1 MSLFV
6 RDALGRL
13 IPVNPGLPV
22 ARGDQGGMG
31 RRLDEAGLMA
41 TLPDADMAGAVG
53 PGVVPGGEQS
63 VGARRV
69 KLEAEAAPPPA
80 ATYRPLG
87 GAQQNNRGNSR
98 IVTLDSDAGTPVQQI
113 PSIVQTPLRSGD
125 DAEVLAVS
133 LGFVL
138 PAQANDVN
146 DNASLIPVRVTAI
159 VEWGIGGAFF
169 TAECDW
175 SQGITFAVT
184 ASFLR
189 ISARV
194 EAIPVLGVGSID
206 LVLTAGIAY
215 GNASTLNVSSPCRLT
230 VDLGSIA
237 SGATSTPIPVPP
249 WAVGCT
255 VVDGGFLATGNDPDF
270 IINFTPTGFNQ
281 AGTVYNVKTR
291 SNLGTQVEGQFPIP
305 IDGRFVRVTNQ
316 GLLAASP
323 VKIIF
328 NLAF

>member
-1 MSLFV
+1 
-6 RDALGRL
+6 
-13 IPVNPGLPV
+13 
-22 ARGDQGGMG
+22 MG
-31 RRLDEAGLMA
+31 RVLSEAELMSR
-41 TLPDADMAGAVG
+41 LPDADMAGAIG

-80 ATYRPLG
+80 PTYRPLG

-98 IVTLDSDAGTPVQQI
+98 IVHLDSDAGTPLQTV
-113 PSIVQTPLRSGD
+113 PSIVQTPLRTGD

-133 LGFVL
+133 LGFTL
-138 PAQANDVN
+138 PAQANDPA

-159 VEWGIGGAFF
+159 IEWGIGGAFF
-169 TAECDW
+169 SAECDW
-175 SQGITFAVT
+175 AQGITFAVT

-189 ISARV
+189 VSARV
-194 EAIPVLGVGSID
+194 AEIPVLGVGSID

-230 VDLGSIA
+230 VDLGSLA
-237 SGATSTPIPVPP
+237 SGVSTAAIPVPP

-255 VVDGGFLATGNDPDF
+255 VVDGGLLATGNDPDF
-270 IINFTPTGFNQ
+270 TINFTPTGFNQ

-291 SNLGTQVEGQFPIP
+291 SNLGQQVEGQFPIP
-305 IDGRFVRVTNQ
+305 IDGRFVRVTNN
-316 GLLAASP
+316 GLLNASP